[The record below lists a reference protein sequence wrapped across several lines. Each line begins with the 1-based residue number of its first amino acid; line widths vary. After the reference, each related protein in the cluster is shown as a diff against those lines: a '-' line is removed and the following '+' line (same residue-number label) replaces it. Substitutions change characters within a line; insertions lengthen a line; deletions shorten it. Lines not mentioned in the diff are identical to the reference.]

1 MSNIHAYT
9 FFKKYKNTINKKNA
23 RRIPYEKLG
32 FVMMMF
38 VNYERYYFTRTIE
51 KFANRGKSRWGSS
64 IWSKEA
70 YLCKVRG
77 EYILASL
84 AEACS
89 ETILKARRYLH
100 VSHNSSVRINR
111 RRRSDVLFARM
122 QFPSIGKLYTRA
134 RNSQSYVK
142 RDSSR
147 RPLFVV

>member
-9 FFKKYKNTINKKNA
+9 FFKKNKNTINKKKRKENSLWKA
-23 RRIPYEKLG
+23 WLRHDVGQLWAILFRS
-32 FVMMMF
+32 
-38 VNYERYYFTRTIE
+38 IE
-51 KFANRGKSRWGSS
+51 KFANQGKFPWGSS

-70 YLCKVRG
+70 YLCEVRG

-84 AEACS
+84 TEACS

-111 RRRSDVLFARM
+111 RGRSDVLFARM